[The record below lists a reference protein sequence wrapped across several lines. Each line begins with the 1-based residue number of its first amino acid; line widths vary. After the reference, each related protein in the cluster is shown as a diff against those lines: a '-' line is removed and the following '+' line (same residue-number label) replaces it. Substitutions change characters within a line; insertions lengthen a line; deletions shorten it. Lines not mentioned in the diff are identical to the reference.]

1 MDEHKDLEAV
11 LTFWFT
17 ELTPKDWFS
26 GGKEVDE
33 RIAARFS
40 ELHPKVAAGEFWR
53 ERAEPKLALA
63 EVIVLDQFSR
73 NLFRGTARAFA
84 YDGQALVIA
93 QSVVAR
99 GDYIHLFSPAE
110 QQFLYLPFMHS
121 ESRMIHKE
129 ALNLFQ
135 ALGNPKALSYE
146 AVHKDI
152 IDRFGRYPHRN
163 LILERDST
171 PEEIDYLAH
180 TKEDFF

>member
-1 MDEHKDLEAV
+1 MDERKDLEAV
-11 LTFWFT
+11 LTFWFE
-17 ELTPKDWFS
+17 ELTPKDWFA
-26 GGKEVDE
+26 GGEQIDAVITD
-33 RIAARFS
+33 RFS
-40 ELHPKVAAGEFWR
+40 ELHERVAAGEYWR

-73 NLFRGTARAFA
+73 NLFRGTADAFA
-84 YDGQALVIA
+84 HDGQALVIA
-93 QSVVAR
+93 QGVVAR
-99 GDYIHLFSPAE
+99 SDYIHIFTPAE

-135 ALGNPKALSYE
+135 ALGNEEALEYE
-146 AVHKDI
+146 QIHKDI

-163 LILERDST
+163 AILGRDST

>member
-1 MDEHKDLEAV
+1 MDERKELEAV
-11 LTFWFT
+11 LTFWFE

-26 GGKEVDE
+26 GGKEVD
-33 RIAARFS
+33 AAITTRFS
-40 ELHPKVAAGEFWR
+40 KLHPKVAAGEYWR

-73 NLFRGTARAFA
+73 NLFRGTAQAYA
-84 YDGQALVIA
+84 YDGQALVVA

-99 GDYIHLFSPAE
+99 GEYIHIFAPAE

-129 ALNLFQ
+129 ALTLF
-135 ALGNPKALSYE
+135 KALDNQEALQYE
-146 AVHKDI
+146 EVHKAI

-163 LILERDST
+163 AVLGREST
-171 PEEIDYLAH
+171 PEEVDYLAN